1 VLLLNE
7 IGIAILS
14 IVVRLLSL
22 VCLWLDSLQ
31 MICFNNIYKK
41 KKMKPIQFSCANNT
55 PNESIMR
62 LLDKSAS
69 EFLYQQVIEFV
80 EKQEESGAIKAGDKL
95 PSLRKLS
102 SQFGISVPTV
112 KQAYIEL
119 ERQGTISARPQSGYY
134 LKAKQART
142 LLPMRAKWASCKPVE
157 VSCRSL
163 IEQVYDAVHLPDTV
177 ALGISNP
184 VNAHPPDKALARLM
198 RSILT
203 RVSEKAVSYGPV
215 NGDAKLRLTLALR
228 YQEQGVDVNHQD
240 MVITNGAQEAISIAL
255 QCVAKRGDIVAVES
269 PCYFGLIEL
278 IESLGMKAVE
288 VYTCT
293 EDGVCINELEKVLNQ
308 HPVKVCLFSTAI
320 NNPLGSM
327 MTNEQ
332 RHALVKL
339 LESRDIPL
347 IEDEVYSDIYYTE
360 QRPIPAQL
368 YSEKGLVMTCSSFS
382 KTAAPGYRVGW
393 LIPGKFE
400 EAAKRIKR
408 AQSCSSPMLQQWTLT
423 DYLLSGEYDRHLQVL
438 RKTLRYNC
446 ERMRALIAEHFPKEV
461 CISKPQGGSVL
472 WIRCRSHVD
481 TSQFFSQAIEQGV
494 SFAPGQIFSPSGK
507 YKNFMRISYG
517 VKWCDTIEHSVM
529 TLGKLVHEFSD
540 K

>member
-1 VLLLNE
+1 
-7 IGIAILS
+7 
-14 IVVRLLSL
+14 
-22 VCLWLDSLQ
+22 
-31 MICFNNIYKK
+31 
-41 KKMKPIQFSCANNT
+41 
-55 PNESIMR
+55 MR
-62 LLDKSAS
+62 LLDKSAP
-69 EFLYQQVIEFV
+69 EFLYQQVIDFV
-80 EKQEESGAIKAGDKL
+80 ERQEKSGALRPGDKL
-95 PSLRKLS
+95 PSLRKLGR
-102 SQFGISVPTV
+102 QFGISVPTV
-112 KQAYIEL
+112 KQAYVEL
-119 ERQGTISARPQSGYY
+119 ERQGCISARPQSGYY

-142 LLPMRAKWASCKPVE
+142 LLPMKAKWACCIPTE

-163 IEQVYDAVHLPDTV
+163 IERVYDAVHVPDTV

-184 VNAHPPDKALARLM
+184 INAHPPDKALARLM
-198 RSILT
+198 RSVLS

-240 MVITNGAQEAISIAL
+240 MVITNGAQEALSIAL
-255 QCVAKRGDIVAVES
+255 QCVAKRGDIIAVES

-278 IESLGMKAVE
+278 IESLGMKALE

-293 EDGVCINELEKVLNQ
+293 DDGVCISELENVLTQ
-308 HPVKVCLFSTAI
+308 HNVTACLFSTAI

-332 RHALVKL
+332 RQKLVKL
-339 LESRDIPL
+339 LESHDIPL
-347 IEDEVYSDIYYTE
+347 IEDEVYSDLYFTE
-360 QRPIPAQL
+360 NRPIPAQL

-400 EAAKRIKR
+400 ESAKRIKR
-408 AQSCSSPMLQQWTLT
+408 AQSCSTSMLQQWTLT

-446 ERMRALIAEHFPKEV
+446 ERMRALIAQHFPNEV
-461 CISKPQGGSVL
+461 CISMPQGGSVL

-481 TSQFFSQAIEQGV
+481 TSQIFTDAIAEKV
-494 SFAPGQIFSPSGK
+494 SFAPGEIFSPSGK
-507 YKNFMRISYG
+507 YKNYMRLSFG
-517 VKWCDTIEHSVM
+517 VKWNENVDKAVA
-529 TLGKLVHEFSD
+529 TLGKLICQYPA
-540 K
+540 KP

>member
-1 VLLLNE
+1 
-7 IGIAILS
+7 
-14 IVVRLLSL
+14 
-22 VCLWLDSLQ
+22 
-31 MICFNNIYKK
+31 
-41 KKMKPIQFSCANNT
+41 
-55 PNESIMR
+55 MR
-62 LLDKSAS
+62 LLDKSAP
-69 EFLYQQVIEFV
+69 EFLYQQVIDFIER
-80 EKQEESGAIKAGDKL
+80 QEQSGALKPGDKL

-102 SQFGISVPTV
+102 SQFSISVPTV

-134 LKAKQART
+134 LQAKHART
-142 LLPMRAKWASCKPVE
+142 LLPMRAKWACCQPVE

-198 RSILT
+198 RSVLS
-203 RVSEKAVSYGPV
+203 RVADKAVSYGPV

-228 YQEQGVDVNHQD
+228 YQEYGVAVDHND
-240 MVITNGAQEAISIAL
+240 MVITIGAQEALAIAL
-255 QCVAKRGDIVAVES
+255 QCVAKRGDIIAVES

-278 IESLGMKAVE
+278 IESLGMKALE

-293 EDGVCINELEKVLNQ
+293 EDGVCINELAKVLDQ
-308 HPVKVCLFSTAI
+308 HPVKACLFSTAI

-332 RHALVKL
+332 RQDLVHL
-339 LESRDIPL
+339 LESREIPL
-347 IEDEVYSDIYYTE
+347 IEDEVYSDIYYTDE
-360 QRPIPAQL
+360 RPIPAQL
-368 YSEKGLVMTCSSFS
+368 YSTKGLVMTCSSFS

-400 EAAKRIKR
+400 EEAKRIKR

-423 DYLLSGEYDRHLQVL
+423 DYLLSGDYDRHLQVL

-446 ERMRALIAEHFPKEV
+446 ERMRALIAAHFPNEV
-461 CISKPQGGSVL
+461 CISKPKGGSVL
-472 WIRCRSHVD
+472 WVRCRSHVD
-481 TSQFFSQAIEQGV
+481 TSHFFTRAIEQGV

-517 VKWCDTIEHSVM
+517 VKWNDSVEQAIKA
-529 TLGKLVHEFSD
+529 LGLIVHEFSAQSG
-540 K
+540 KPFN